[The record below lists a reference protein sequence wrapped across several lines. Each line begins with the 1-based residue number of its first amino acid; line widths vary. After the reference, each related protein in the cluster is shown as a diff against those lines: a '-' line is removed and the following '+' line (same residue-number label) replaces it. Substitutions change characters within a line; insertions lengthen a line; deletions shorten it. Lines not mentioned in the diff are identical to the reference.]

1 MRHEARDLV
10 AIAYFH
16 GVQAVSYTHL
26 DVYKRQVVGGVVTT
40 HAYGFVEVEFTILQ
54 LAHAGQAFTQRI
66 EAVGLGLQFAQACC
80 HGVDFLLRAAAHLL
94 QFGVLLVGPGLQQ

>member
-1 MRHEARDLV
+1 MLQHRQLLAGCVELLPQLV
-10 AIAYFH
+10 HAFFQLSRLH
-16 GVQAVSYTHL
+16 
-26 DVYKRQVVGGVVTT
+26 VVGGVVTT